1 MSRVRIVLEAAK
13 GVHPMA
19 VHAYP
24 SEKGKF
30 TVHATG
36 SKVQHVKKG
45 DTVSSSDL
53 DDLSDAGHKVK
64 EVKKPL
70 SESTTAKKKVAEGYK
85 RDSGYGHAA
94 DAHYKTLSPKMQDAV
109 NLHLRKGKSYD
120 DAVKAAKVHVKEEEE
135 LEEAGMP
142 ASVIKHKEKLSGMS
156 DKDLAH
162 HLGDKSKKDLRDM
175 AARHGYGWNKQTKTG
190 SDHYVKRVAAGKK
203 DLGEG
208 KEGSGGYRMKDGTY
222 VPYKSYER
230 AGQEVRAKRAEAG
243 RALADANKKTR
254 ANVKE
259 EQIDE
264 LKAATLQSYAD
275 KRQAGLPKRVERGS
289 KEHKQM
295 QMIGKARD
303 KAAEKLHRGGHMTPS
318 MAREEV
324 EQVDE
329 KLTPEAKSAV
339 KQALGPK
346 TPGNQMRK
354 GSSAART
361 LISVLK
367 SNKKNVVPGTK

>member
-1 MSRVRIVLEAAK
+1 MSKVRIVLEAAK
-13 GVHPMA
+13 GLHPMA

-36 SKVQHVKKG
+36 SKVKHVKKG

-53 DDLSDAGHKVK
+53 DDLTDAGHKVK
-64 EVKKPL
+64 EVKKPI
-70 SESTTAKKKVAEGYK
+70 SEAKGDWSKEMDKARKYAEKKLTDKAKAARDAAAEKKTNESVEEGYQ

-94 DAHYKTLSPKMQDAV
+94 DAHYKTLSPKMKDAV

-162 HLGDKSKKDLRDM
+162 HLGDKSEKDLRDM

-203 DLGEG
+203 ALEEG
-208 KEGSGGYRMKDGTY
+208 KMGSGGYRMKDGTY
-222 VPYKSYER
+222 VPFKSFEK

-243 RALADANKKTR
+243 RALADADKKTR
-254 ANVKE
+254 DRAKAN
-259 EQIDE
+259 
-264 LKAATLQSYAD
+264 
-275 KRQAGLPKRVERGS
+275 
-289 KEHKQM
+289 
-295 QMIGKARD
+295 
-303 KAAEKLHRGGHMTPS
+303 
-318 MAREEV
+318 EEV

>member
-1 MSRVRIVLEAAK
+1 MSKVRIVLEAAK
-13 GVHPMA
+13 SVHPMA
-19 VHAYP
+19 VHAY
-24 SEKGKF
+24 SSGGGKF

-36 SKVQHVKKG
+36 SKVKHVKKG

-53 DDLSDAGHKVK
+53 DDLTDAGHKVK
-64 EVKKPL
+64 EVKKPIHEAKGQWAKDMDKARKYAEKKL
-70 SESTTAKKKVAEGYK
+70 TDKAKAARDAAAEKKTNESVEEGYQ

-94 DAHYKTLSPKMQDAV
+94 DAHYKTLSAKMKDAV

-135 LEEAGMP
+135 IEEAKNG
-142 ASVIKHKEKLSGMS
+142 
-156 DKDLAH
+156 
-162 HLGDKSKKDLRDM
+162 
-175 AARHGYGWNKQTKTG
+175 T
-190 SDHYVKRVAAGKK
+190 
-203 DLGEG
+203 
-208 KEGSGGYRMKDGTY
+208 GGYRTKDGTY
-222 VPYKSYER
+222 VPFKSFEK
-230 AGQEVRAKRAEAG
+230 AGQEVRAKRVEAG
-243 RALADANKKTR
+243 RALADADKATR
-254 ANVKE
+254 ARAKANE
-259 EQIDE
+259 EVEQVDE
-264 LKAATLQSYAD
+264 LKTSTMQSYAD
-275 KRQAGLPKRVERGS
+275 KRQASLPNTIERGS

-303 KAAEKLHRGGHMTPS
+303 KAAQKLHRGGYMTPS
-318 MAREEV
+318 MAREEI

-354 GSSAART
+354 GSGAART